1 MISKRGLFGI
11 RWKWLFMAGL
21 GYLIYK
27 FRTPIMEKIKPWIE
41 KCKTFMTKTETTT
54 TQTP

>member
-41 KCKTFMTKTETTT
+41 KCKTLMSKTETTT